1 MNISVGSKNPV
12 KIKAVIDTL
21 KLYPEKFMDPVV
33 KGIDISG
40 ENFDHP
46 ISIEQI
52 ISGATKRAK
61 LSFIDC
67 EYSIGLE
74 SGLIIAPN
82 TNTGYMEISCAA
94 VFDGKNY
101 KFGLSSGYEWPAD
114 ITKFITDKKGD
125 GSLAYRELG
134 YSESSKKG
142 AEPGGIIAV
151 LTKNRMTRENQ
162 IRDSIIMALI

>member
-1 MNISVGSKNPV
+1 MNVSVGSQNPV

-21 KLYPEKFMDPVV
+21 KLYPEKFIDPIVN
-33 KGIDISG
+33 GIDISG

-52 ISGATKRAK
+52 ISGATKRAN

-67 EYSIGLE
+67 DYSIGLE
-74 SGLIIAPN
+74 SGLIIAPS

-101 KFGLSSGYEWPAD
+101 KFGLSSGFEWPAD
-114 ITKFITDKKGD
+114 ITKFIIDGKGD
-125 GSLAYRELG
+125 ASLAYKKLG

-142 AEPGGIIAV
+142 AETGGILAV
-151 LTKNRMTRENQ
+151 LTNNRMTREDQ
-162 IRDSIIMALI
+162 IRDSLIMALI